1 MICTLLYTFVNIPR
15 QWANALIFSI
25 SPKTAVIMFLI
36 ELGLHL
42 LYSHFYVRKFSNNI
56 AFPSGTLTAFTN
68 FISVCGP
75 FDKIRTL
82 NLVSNI
88 LLATKVIILYPLA
101 YLEAEQHFEAEQQAL
116 TTRPDQDPDR
126 IRCWNSCWNKRKVY
140 MTHDCNDGTNA
151 TSNVTTLGCRPCREG
166 EKTNDVLFN
175 IVLPSTLGLLVISTL
190 FGYLINI
197 SMTKE
202 KLEYFDTKVTDKV
215 KSVIEYV
222 SPKIELL
229 KETSMRCYEF
239 CVKENVSCEIE
250 SVNPC
255 KNRQQN
261 IKSDSSKVK
270 TQSYID
276 SVIENNKGEI
286 SMQDKE
292 RNYTEHILPDEG
304 LEECS
309 EIISSHT
316 GSSIEIQQSF
326 SEEEDVKQE
335 KNCCSGVMRFFENIR
350 TLFDPDENDN
360 CK

>member
-1 MICTLLYTFVNIPR
+1 MICTLLYTFLNIPR

-25 SPKTAVIMFLI
+25 SPRIAVITFLI

-42 LYSHFYVRKFSNNI
+42 LYSHFYVRKFSNNM
-56 AFPSGTLTAFTN
+56 AFPSGTVTAFTN

-75 FDKIRTL
+75 FDRIGIL
-82 NLVSNI
+82 NLFSNV

-101 YLEAEQHFEAEQQAL
+101 YLEAEQQAL
-116 TTRPDQDPDR
+116 TIGPDEHPDR
-126 IRCWNSCWNKRKVY
+126 IRCWNKTLVN
-140 MTHDCNDGTNA
+140 MTHDYNVGTNA
-151 TSNVTTLGCRPCREG
+151 TRNVAFFASFRPCREG

-175 IVLPSTLGLLVISTL
+175 IVLPLTLGLLVISTL

-202 KLEYFDTKVTDKV
+202 GLEYFDTKVADKV
-215 KSVIEYV
+215 RLVTEYV
-222 SPKIELL
+222 SHKIELL
-229 KETSMRCYEF
+229 KETSMPCFKF
-239 CVKENVSCEIE
+239 CVKENVSYEIE
-250 SVNPC
+250 RVDPCVNS
-255 KNRQQN
+255 QGN
-261 IKSDSSKVK
+261 IKSDSATVN
-270 TQSYID
+270 TQANLE
-276 SVIENNKGEI
+276 SVIENNKWEV

-292 RNYTEHILPDEG
+292 RICTDYIMPDEG
-304 LEECS
+304 LEKCA

-326 SEEEDVKQE
+326 SNEEVVKQE
-335 KNCCSGVMRFFENIR
+335 ENCCTGVMGFFENIR